1 MLHIRKVKLGGKV
14 NDIHGYHDVNVFTRK
29 RAWLRWSRNYNQ
41 IEQERKLFIVHWA
54 ECLQVTN
61 HGSSPSEVFLRKD
74 VLKICSKFTGEHQCR
89 SGVSI
94 NLLCNFTVIALLHGC
109 SSVNLLH
116 IFRTPF
122 LKNTSG
128 WLLLSVNKSKQST
141 LTKKYFLQINGSI
154 RLKGSYWHERHCQ

>member
-14 NDIHGYHDVNVFTRK
+14 NDIHGYHDVNVFIRK

-109 SSVNLLH
+109 SPVNLLH

-122 LKNTSG
+122 LKNTSRR
-128 WLLLSVNKSKQST
+128 LLL
-141 LTKKYFLQINGSI
+141 
-154 RLKGSYWHERHCQ
+154 